1 MDYTSLVL
9 EYNRQVKAALLTMY
23 EALPPGQQKQV
34 LKKESVAALFSRYKI
49 EPTATTSAEGE

>member
-9 EYNRQVKAALLTMY
+9 EYNRQIKTALLTMY

-34 LKKESVAALFSRYKI
+34 LKNESVAALFSRYKI
-49 EPTATTSAEGE
+49 DATNAKSAQGE